1 MNKAMHDK
9 VKMSDQDF
17 KKIFVA
23 HKVDVSDNGFSKRVI
38 RQLPERKNILPQM
51 VMAVFI
57 MIGLALTFALQGVTP
72 VLDQINNLVISI
84 SHQQMPSPASV
95 TAYLGVLA
103 LLGIISY
110 SVMRTDA

>member
-1 MNKAMHDK
+1 MNE
-9 VKMSDQDF
+9 QDLR
-17 KKIFVA
+17 KIFA
-23 HKVDVSDNGFSKRVI
+23 KHKVDVPDEGFSERVI
-38 RQLPERKNILPQM
+38 RQLPERRSILPQM

-72 VLDQINNLVISI
+72 LLDQINNLVISI

-110 SVMRTDA
+110 SVMRADA